1 MRTPLILGLLG
12 ALFLP
17 LSLAGQE
24 TKPVNQ
30 QDWEITSEE
39 AAREN
44 PVEPEEETLQEGK
57 VLFDSQCAMCHG
69 KTGDGKGDLAAS
81 LGAKIADLTNP
92 ATLRGITDGALFAM
106 LTKGKGKMPG
116 LENRLPDLFQWK
128 LVNYIRTLSAP
139 ASSSAGNGGASN
151 TAAKQPQTS
160 SSPPE

>member
-12 ALFLP
+12 VLFLP
-17 LSLAGQE
+17 SFLAGQE
-24 TKPVNQ
+24 TAPVNQ

-44 PVEPEEETLQEGK
+44 PLEPEEETLQEGK

-69 KTGDGKGDLAAS
+69 KSGDGKGDLAAS

-116 LENRLPDLFQWK
+116 LENRLPELFQWK
-128 LVNYIRTLSAP
+128 LVNYIRTLSAA
-139 ASSSAGNGGASN
+139 ASSTGAEEGQSAAS
-151 TAAKQPQTS
+151 A
-160 SSPPE
+160 PEMN

>member
-128 LVNYIRTLSAP
+128 LVNYIRTLSSAASPTGKKANQSAATAP
-139 ASSSAGNGGASN
+139 ETN
-151 TAAKQPQTS
+151 
-160 SSPPE
+160 

>member
-1 MRTPLILGLLG
+1 MRTSLTLGLLG

-17 LSLAGQE
+17 LFLASQE

-30 QDWEITSEE
+30 QDWEITPEE
-39 AAREN
+39 AAQEN
-44 PVEPEEETLQEGK
+44 PVQPEEETLQEGK

-116 LENRLPDLFQWK
+116 LENRLPDLFKWK
-128 LVNYIRTLSAP
+128 LVNYIRTFSSAASSTGAKASPPAASAP
-139 ASSSAGNGGASN
+139 DMN
-151 TAAKQPQTS
+151 
-160 SSPPE
+160 

>member
-12 ALFLP
+12 VLFLP
-17 LSLAGQE
+17 LFLAGQE
-24 TKPVNQ
+24 TAPVNQ

-44 PVEPEEETLQEGK
+44 PLEPEEETLQEGK

-128 LVNYIRTLSAP
+128 LVNYIRTLS
-139 ASSSAGNGGASN
+139 SSASPTGTKASQS
-151 TAAKQPQTS
+151 AASAPDMN
-160 SSPPE
+160 

>member
-12 ALFLP
+12 TLFLP
-17 LSLAGQE
+17 SFLAGQE
-24 TKPVNQ
+24 TEPVNQ
-30 QDWEITSEE
+30 QDWKITSEE

-116 LENRLPDLFQWK
+116 LENRLPDLFKWK
-128 LVNYIRTLSAP
+128 LVNYIRTFSSAASPTGTKASQSATSAP
-139 ASSSAGNGGASN
+139 DMN
-151 TAAKQPQTS
+151 
-160 SSPPE
+160 